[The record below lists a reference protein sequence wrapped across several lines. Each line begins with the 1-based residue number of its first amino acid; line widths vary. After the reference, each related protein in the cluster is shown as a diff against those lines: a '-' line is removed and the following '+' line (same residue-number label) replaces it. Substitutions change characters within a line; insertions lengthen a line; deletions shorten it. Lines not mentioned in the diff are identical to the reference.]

1 MTGKP
6 KAVTPNVEAKK
17 ADIPLGKVG
26 NTEYEVKSDG
36 VYYQDKKLDNPEN
49 KTHRQL
55 IEADIKRRKKE
66 ALDKANKQIEKT
78 NKKEDRRVKVETYR
92 TLDIGGNPVEVEITT
107 NADGSRLLRARQ
119 VNEDGSIEPMAYITE
134 RINNKSQATLTNEK
148 LVEGYIGN
156 EDNTLERTNVD
167 ENPNQT
173 HIDKI
178 NAKYNTELDALE
190 QKETPSEFST
200 EKETSLAMMN
210 ELELF
215 NYLKEKEEPEINK
228 YESYNDLLN
237 NQTREIQNN
246 IKRAKGIKNYLLKLA
261 ERDSSDSLNDLT
273 IEKILKNNPNI
284 KKSC

>member
-1 MTGKP
+1 MSESSQQSKERYY
-6 KAVTPNVEAKK
+6 KAVENV
-17 ADIPLGKVG
+17 I
-26 NTEYEVKSDG
+26 
-36 VYYQDKKLDNPEN
+36 
-49 KTHRQL
+49 
-55 IEADIKRRKKE
+55 
-66 ALDKANKQIEKT
+66 
-78 NKKEDRRVKVETYR
+78 
-92 TLDIGGNPVEVEITT
+92 
-107 NADGSRLLRARQ
+107 
-119 VNEDGSIEPMAYITE
+119 
-134 RINNKSQATLTNEK
+134 
-148 LVEGYIGN
+148 
-156 EDNTLERTNVD
+156 
-167 ENPNQT
+167 
-173 HIDKI
+173 I

>member
-1 MTGKP
+1 MQ
-6 KAVTPNVEAKK
+6 E
-17 ADIPLGKVG
+17 
-26 NTEYEVKSDG
+26 
-36 VYYQDKKLDNPEN
+36 
-49 KTHRQL
+49 
-55 IEADIKRRKKE
+55 
-66 ALDKANKQIEKT
+66 IEKT
-78 NKKEDRRVKVETYR
+78 PVIINITQDAEGRMEQTSEEVISSIKSELYKIGLPYSDVVANDKGSTYFVVTKDGKQHEILRLIKTGNALVKPILAKAKWINHLIKTQPQDLYDFV
-92 TLDIGGNPVEVEITT
+92 
-107 NADGSRLLRARQ
+107 NA
-119 VNEDGSIEPMAYITE
+119 E
-134 RINNKSQATLTNEK
+134 LT
-148 LVEGYIGN
+148 
-156 EDNTLERTNVD
+156 
-167 ENPNQT
+167 
-173 HIDKI
+173 
-178 NAKYNTELDALE
+178 ALE
-190 QKETPSEFST
+190 KVTSSEFST